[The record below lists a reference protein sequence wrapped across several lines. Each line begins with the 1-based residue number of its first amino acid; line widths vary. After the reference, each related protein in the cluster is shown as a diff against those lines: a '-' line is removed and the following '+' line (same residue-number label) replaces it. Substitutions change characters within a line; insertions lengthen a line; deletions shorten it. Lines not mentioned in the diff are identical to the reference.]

1 MSEYMERH
9 TVSRMIGS
17 PPGYVGYDDGGT
29 LAEKIRRKP
38 YQVVLLDEVEK
49 AHPDVLNVLL
59 QALEDGRLTD
69 GQGRTADFRH
79 AILIM
84 TSNLGAE
91 ALLALGEDEPVGH
104 ARDEVMDAVRRA
116 FRPEF
121 LNRLDD
127 VLVFGRLSRDEMA
140 RIVDIQLARVNER
153 LAERGLTLIADKPA
167 RERLAQLGWDP
178 AFGARPLKR
187 AIQGLVEDPIAER
200 LLDGPTDHGAEE
212 GEIRVLTLSV
222 TDGRLALDSEIV
234 EDDRPQGFKAPERPP
249 IGFALAPAGGASGS
263 AAVH

>member
-1 MSEYMERH
+1 
-9 TVSRMIGS
+9 
-17 PPGYVGYDDGGT
+17 
-29 LAEKIRRKP
+29 
-38 YQVVLLDEVEK
+38 VLLDEVEK

-91 ALLALGEDEPVGH
+91 ALLALGPEEPVDH
-104 ARDEVMDAVRRA
+104 AREEVMDAVRRA

-127 VLVFGRLSRDEMA
+127 VLIFGRLGREEMA

-153 LAERGLTLIADKPA
+153 LTERHLTLVADEAA
-167 RERLAQLGWDP
+167 RRRLGDLGWDP

-187 AIQGLVEDPIAER
+187 AIQSLVEDPIAER
-200 LLDGPTDHGAEE
+200 LLDAGDE
-212 GEIRVLTLSV
+212 GGEPVVLTLSV
-222 TDGRLALDSEIV
+222 TNGRLALDGEIV

-249 IGFALAPAGGASGS
+249 IGFALTGIVPAAAASTPTGGST
-263 AAVH
+263 AVH

>member
-1 MSEYMERH
+1 MSEYGERH

-59 QALEDGRLTD
+59 QAMEDGRLTD

-91 ALLALGEDEPVGH
+91 ALLALGEDEDIGQ
-104 ARDEVMDAVRRA
+104 ARGEVMDAVRRA

-127 VLVFGRLSRDEMA
+127 VLIFGRLGREEMA
-140 RIVDIQLARVNER
+140 RIVDIQLVRVNQR
-153 LAERGLTLIADKPA
+153 LADHRGLTLVADEA
-167 RERLAQLGWDP
+167 ACRRLADLGWDP

-187 AIQGLVEDPIAER
+187 AIQGLVEDPISER
-200 LLDGPTDHGAEE
+200 LLDEVED
-212 GEIRVLTLSV
+212 GEPRTLSLTV
-222 TDGRLALDSEIV
+222 IDGQLALDGEVV

-249 IGFALAPAGGASGS
+249 IGFALARGGSSS
-263 AAVH
+263 AAMH